1 MSYADFIKKLN
12 DLSESTFAGFQQKL
26 IPTKQTIIGVRTP
39 VLRKIAKEYL
49 SSIEELLTYPDEYYE
64 VTFIKLTAV
73 ALLPYERFIERL
85 EYCVDRIDNWAT
97 CDSFKAKCIQKNKEK
112 FLLQLDKLFQTGKEY
127 YQRYVLVTLLGNYID
142 QKYLSWIQTY
152 VQTADVRFYYVHM
165 AVAWL
170 VAEVLIKNFD
180 EGITLLQTCVKDA
193 KTRNKAIQKAKE
205 SYRLTQEQK
214 TFLETLKIK

>member
-180 EGITLLQTCVKDA
+180 EGITLLQTCVKDS